1 MLTNK
6 SINEIEKIIGYVFN
20 DKSLLIQAFTRA
32 SFCNEENPRAAEKYQ
47 SNEVLEFF
55 GDSALSLAIVTD
67 LIRSKTKRY
76 SHGIKTTL
84 AEGDF
89 SNIRSKLADK
99 KNLSENISRLDL
111 EKYLIMG
118 EGDKKLGI
126 EAQPSV
132 REDLLESLIGAVYID
147 SDYSMDAVIR
157 VVSTALN
164 IEKFLEDATVPAQSS
179 KNMLQEWCQD
189 KKRKIPTP
197 VYEIIDK
204 RGPEQDPVFTVR
216 CYVGGEVCGVGEGK
230 NKKLAE
236 SAAAYE
242 ALKKL
247 GVIKGV

>member
-1 MLTNK
+1 MLNRVQ
-6 SINEIEKIIGYVFN
+6 IENIEKHIGYIFR

-32 SFCNEENPRAAEKYQ
+32 SFCNEENVRAKEKYQ

-67 LIRSKTKRY
+67 LIKTKTKRY
-76 SHGIKTTL
+76 SHGVKTDL

-118 EGDKKLGI
+118 EGDKKLSI

-132 REDLLESLIGAVYID
+132 REDLLESLVGAVYID
-147 SDYSMDAVIR
+147 SDFSMDAVIG
-157 VVSTALN
+157 VVSVLLDIDN
-164 IEKFLEDATVPAQSS
+164 FLSEASVPSQSA

-189 KKRKIPTP
+189 KKRRIPLP
-197 VYEIIDK
+197 VYEIIAKD
-204 RGPEQDPVFTVR
+204 GPEHDPVFTVA
-216 CYVGGEVCGVGEGK
+216 CYIDGKEYGRGKGK
-230 NKKLAE
+230 NQKLAA
-236 SAAAYE
+236 SAAAE
-242 ALKKL
+242 ETLKKL
-247 GVIKGV
+247 GAQEG